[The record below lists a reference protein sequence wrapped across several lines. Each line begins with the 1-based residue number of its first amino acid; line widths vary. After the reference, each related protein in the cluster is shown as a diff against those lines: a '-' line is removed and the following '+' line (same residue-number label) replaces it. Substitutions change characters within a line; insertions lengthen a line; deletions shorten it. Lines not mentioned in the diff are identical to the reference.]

1 MHMKSIA
8 VVNQKGGIS
17 KTTVATHIA
26 YAGAEAGLRVLVA
39 DFDRQGSASLTF
51 LANEGAEPGLLAS
64 SLFTDESTGLRPEVI
79 SPNLSIIRAD
89 KGLSLLTGTNE
100 AMLKRPRQHLKRLAA
115 DFDLCV
121 IDTPG
126 NIDFSPPMTAGALVA
141 AEAVICPF
149 PVGLYESAALKD
161 LLAFLKKIR
170 EQGYNPGLRL
180 LGLLPARINT
190 KSREEREALDQL
202 RTQLGKLILPAML
215 AERTSVKQSTMRRR
229 PVWKG
234 TKGAGHRV
242 AALEWRAAMN
252 MILTDLGVV
261 Q

>member
-1 MHMKSIA
+1 MKTIA

-17 KTTVATHIA
+17 KSTVSTHLA
-26 YAGAEAGLRVLVA
+26 YLGAESGLRVLLA
-39 DFDRQGSASLTF
+39 DLDRQGSASLTF
-51 LANEGAEPGLLAS
+51 LPADDGEPGLTAS
-64 SLFTDESTGLRPEVI
+64 QLFAEDANGLRPEVL

-89 KGLSLLTGTNE
+89 NALSRLTGVNE
-100 AMLKRPRQHLKRLAA
+100 DVLKRPRAHLKNLAK

-126 NIDFSPPMTAGALVA
+126 SIDFTPPMTASALVA
-141 AEAVICPF
+141 ADAVVCPF
-149 PVGLYESAALKD
+149 PVGLYETEALKD

-170 EQGYNPGLRL
+170 EAGYNPGLRV

-190 KSREEREALDQL
+190 KSKEELEALAQL
-202 RTQLGKLILPAML
+202 RAQLGKMILPAML

-234 TKGAGHRV
+234 TRGAGHRV
-242 AALEWRAAMN
+242 AAKEWRAAMT
-252 MILTDLGVV
+252 MILNDLGVM

>member
-1 MHMKSIA
+1 MKSIA

-26 YAGAEAGLRVLVA
+26 YAGAEAGLRVLLV
-39 DFDRQGSASLTF
+39 DLDRQGSASLTF
-51 LANEGAEPGLLAS
+51 LPAEDAEPGLMAS
-64 SLFTDESTGLRPEVI
+64 TLFAEDATPLRPEVLG
-79 SPNLSIIRAD
+79 PNLSIIRAD
-89 KGLSLLTGTNE
+89 KGLSLLTGVNE
-100 AMLKRPRQHLKRLAA
+100 SVLKRPRQHLKRLAA
-115 DFDLCV
+115 DYDLCV

-141 AEAVICPF
+141 AEAVVCPF
-149 PVGLYESAALKD
+149 PVGLYESAALTD

-190 KSREEREALDQL
+190 KSKEERDALDQL
-202 RTQLGKLILPAML
+202 RKQLGKMILPTML
-215 AERTSVKQSTMRRR
+215 AERTSVKQSTARRR

-242 AALEWRAAMN
+242 AAQEWKAAMN
-252 MILTDLGVV
+252 LILNDLGVT

>member
-1 MHMKSIA
+1 MKTIA

-17 KTTVATHIA
+17 KSTVSTHLS
-26 YAGAEAGLRVLVA
+26 YLGEESGLRTLVV
-39 DFDRQGSASLTF
+39 DLDRQGSASLTF
-51 LANEGAEPGLLAS
+51 RPAEDAKPGLLAS
-64 SLFTDESTGLRPEVI
+64 HLFSEGAIELRPEVL

-89 KGLSLLTGTNE
+89 KSLSQLTGVNE
-100 AMLKRPRQHLKRLAA
+100 NILKRPRAHLKRLAG

-126 NIDFSPPMTAGALVA
+126 SIDFTPPMTASALVA
-141 AEAVICPF
+141 ADAVVCPF
-149 PVGLYESAALKD
+149 PVGLYETEALKD

-170 EQGYNPGLRL
+170 ETGYNPGLRV

-190 KSREEREALDQL
+190 KSKEELAALAQL
-202 RTQLGKLILPAML
+202 RAQLGKMILPGML
-215 AERTSVKQSTMRRR
+215 AERTSVKQSVMRRR

-234 TKGAGHRV
+234 TRGAGHQT
-242 AALEWRAAMN
+242 AAKEWRAAMT
-252 MILTDLGVV
+252 MILNDLGVM